1 MALPKSF
8 REVVALLGEVFD
20 EYQKITGLRAVLVG
34 GAAVSLYTQGRY
46 VSGDFDVVAGVD
58 DAFDLAMKNNG
69 FVTEDR
75 RGHLLVGWYHPQY
88 PNLGVQVVS
97 GPLFDGMSDP
107 TKIKAISVGKG
118 HLTMAAVED
127 LIADRLGQF
136 AASNNLDQSLLRQ
149 AKWLVRIPDL
159 DRSYLV
165 RRIRQESGD
174 PSLVD
179 LQDDTDGG
187 PNSKP

>member
-1 MALPKSF
+1 MPLPKSF
-8 REVVALLGEVFD
+8 HEVVALLGEVFD
-20 EYQKITGLRAVLVG
+20 EYQKVTGLRAVLVG

-46 VSGDFDVVAGVD
+46 VSGDFDVVAGVH

-88 PNLGVQVVS
+88 PSLGVQVVS

-107 TKIKAISVGKG
+107 TKIKVISVGRG
-118 HLTMAAVED
+118 HLSMAAVED

-149 AKWLVRIPDL
+149 AKWLVRMPDL

-174 PSLVD
+174 PSLVG